1 LAVRPPICR
10 EGRDRARRKRR
21 ETVIE
26 RGEKDVMT
34 ASGPNADPQSEPT
47 AIAARRRAMAL
58 VARARRDE
66 LAEPIA
72 KRWPDH
78 GARDLKP
85 VESGLVM
92 LRGRIGGDG
101 APFNLGEAT
110 VTRAVVELPTGE
122 RGFAHILGRDGEKA
136 RLAAIADAL
145 WLRQASRGD
154 VEIAILAPIAGR
166 LAAEA
171 AKTRAETAATRVDFF
186 TLVRGEDAA

>member
-1 LAVRPPICR
+1 V
-10 EGRDRARRKRR
+10 GRDRR

-34 ASGPNADPQSEPT
+34 AWGFPADPQSEPT
-47 AIAARRRAMAL
+47 EIATRRRAMAL
-58 VARARRDE
+58 VARARHAE
-66 LAEPIA
+66 LAPIA
-72 KRWPDH
+72 ERWPDH

-85 VESGLVM
+85 IESGLVM

-110 VTRAVVELPTGE
+110 MTRAVVELPTGE

-145 WLRQASRGD
+145 WQRESDRA
-154 VEIAILAPIAGR
+154 EIEAAILAPIEAR

-171 AKTRAETAATRVDFF
+171 AKARAETAATRVDFF

>member
-1 LAVRPPICR
+1 MSANDAASRPHP
-10 EGRDRARRKRR
+10 
-21 ETVIE
+21 ETP
-26 RGEKDVMT
+26 DV
-34 ASGPNADPQSEPT
+34 
-47 AIAARRRAMAL
+47 AARRRAMAL
-58 VARARRDE
+58 LARALPDE

-78 GARDLKP
+78 GARDLRP
-85 VESGLVM
+85 IESGLVM

-122 RGFAHILGRDGEKA
+122 RGFAHILGRDALTA

-145 WLRQASRGD
+145 WRRDAGD
-154 VEIAILAPIAGR
+154 VETLVLAPIAER
-166 LAAEA
+166 LAGDA
-171 AKTRAETAATRVDFF
+171 ARKRAETAATRVDFF

>member
-1 LAVRPPICR
+1 MAV
-10 EGRDRARRKRR
+10 
-21 ETVIE
+21 
-26 RGEKDVMT
+26 KD
-34 ASGPNADPQSEPT
+34 SKSEPQSEPPE
-47 AIAARRRAMAL
+47 IAARRRAMAL
-58 VARARRDE
+58 VARARRAE
-66 LAEPIA
+66 LAPIA
-72 KRWPDH
+72 ARWPNT

-122 RGFAHILGRDGEKA
+122 RGFAHILGRDGETA

-145 WLRQASRGD
+145 WLRRASRGD
-154 VEIAILAPIAGR
+154 VETMILAPIAAR

-171 AKTRAETAATRVDFF
+171 AKTRAETAATRVDFY
-186 TLVRGEDAA
+186 TLVRGEG